1 MDGFDF
7 STAVQ
12 ESLLSEVKSHPWA
25 YFRVPQALRTK
36 EMAVLAWDMVSSVLS
51 RMDVEASPTDHLV
64 SEEDWK
70 QFLELLGGCY
80 LYYNF
85 LSEKRRSWKEVVSA
99 IDEFIANQNM
109 PNVSVPFP
117 TIEWPA

>member
-1 MDGFDF
+1 
-7 STAVQ
+7 
-12 ESLLSEVKSHPWA
+12 
-25 YFRVPQALRTK
+25 
-36 EMAVLAWDMVSSVLS
+36 MAVLAWDMVSSVLS